1 MKNFCCQLGGF
12 SLEFY
17 KCPCNTP
24 PAPEQITADE
34 GTFHGRYHLFACL
47 CPSLS
52 HLWVGMFPERTPLL
66 GCKSL
71 SRFSAHI
78 HKETATYPHATM
90 LLEWLTTPPKKT
102 RKYVSEA
109 SRLKLANFFWREKS
123 RIYHW
128 PTLHTAFITMNFLP
142 EGPSGNGTWLVASIY
157 A

>member
-1 MKNFCCQLGGF
+1 MSRGQKEIMEGIKRDYIHPDFKL
-12 SLEFY
+12 
-17 KCPCNTP
+17 KCASHCRVSNTCIGLTLQKQQWNYEKLPLSTRRVQFRILQMPCNTP

-78 HKETATYPHATM
+78 HKEIITYQHVSI
-90 LLEWLTTPPKKT
+90 LLEWLTSPPKK
-102 RKYVSEA
+102 
-109 SRLKLANFFWREKS
+109 N
-123 RIYHW
+123 
-128 PTLHTAFITMNFLP
+128 
-142 EGPSGNGTWLVASIY
+142 
-157 A
+157 

>member
-1 MKNFCCQLGGF
+1 MKNFRCQLGGF

-34 GTFHGRYHLFACL
+34 STFHGRYHLFACL

-71 SRFSAHI
+71 SRFSAHV

-90 LLEWLTTPPKKT
+90 FLEWLTTPPKKT

-109 SRLKLANFFWREKS
+109 SRLKLASFFGGKNPES
-123 RIYHW
+123 
-128 PTLHTAFITMNFLP
+128 IT
-142 EGPSGNGTWLVASIY
+142 GQHSILLSSQWISY
-157 A
+157 LKVKW